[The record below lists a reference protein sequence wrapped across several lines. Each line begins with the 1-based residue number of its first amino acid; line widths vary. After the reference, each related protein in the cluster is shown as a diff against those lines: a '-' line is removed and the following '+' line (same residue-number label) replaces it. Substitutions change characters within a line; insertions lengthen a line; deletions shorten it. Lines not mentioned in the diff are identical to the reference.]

1 MIKTGIT
8 NIIQHNRLIE
18 RNSKLITDNTDS
30 GYSSSMCLYC
40 KGGKLICGKLSCP
53 VITNVLAMTK
63 HKPKMESTEIHGNT
77 PPGVFVGNSEYPKV
91 FIGPMIPPYYGNTE
105 ILDTPEKWI
114 GKSLEEI
121 IDYRY
126 SLIRGKSK
134 TKITEPQSGGKLLD
148 SLQELAMS
156 TKPVDS
162 EIKFTKKPN
171 NKITLSSDAL
181 PFGPSA
187 PLKSFK
193 VSNVKVDKRI
203 EKAYYDKDL
212 KASKAIID
220 LFSQGISVT
229 RIQRAFSM
237 GMFGLGKKRKL
248 VPTRWSITAIDNN
261 ISATYLENIKQ
272 FETIDEYRVYKYKN
286 LDNIFIII
294 LSPENWKYECIEA
307 WFPGTTWNEKG
318 NSPEIMGDYESYKG
332 RKTYAS
338 IGGCYYSARLALA
351 EKLMDEKKQGSALV
365 LREIHPG
372 YILPVGVWNVRESMR
387 SALRIKPVKFD
398 TLNAAIKYA
407 CKSLTI
413 PLKKWLETSILL
425 KQLYYQKK
433 ISEYF

>member
-1 MIKTGIT
+1 
-8 NIIQHNRLIE
+8 
-18 RNSKLITDNTDS
+18 
-30 GYSSSMCLYC
+30 MCLHC

-53 VITNVLAMTK
+53 VITNVLALVK
-63 HKPKMESTEIHGNT
+63 HKPNMDSTEIHGNT
-77 PPGVFVGNSEYPKV
+77 PPGVFVGNFGYPKV
-91 FIGPMIPPYYGNTE
+91 FIGPMIPPFYGNTE
-105 ILDTPEKWI
+105 ILDAPEKWI
-114 GKSLEEI
+114 GKSIEEI

-126 SLIRGKSK
+126 SLIRGKIRTNIS
-134 TKITEPQSGGKLLD
+134 EPQVGGKLLN

-156 TKPVDS
+156 SKPVDS
-162 EIKFTKKPN
+162 EVKFTKKPD

-212 KASKAIID
+212 TASIAITD
-220 LFSQGISVT
+220 LFSRGISVT

-248 VPTRWSITAIDNN
+248 VPTRWSITAVDNN
-261 ISATYLENIKQ
+261 ISSSYLEEIKQ
-272 FETIDEYRVYKYKN
+272 FETINEYRVYKYKN

-318 NSPEIMGDYESYKG
+318 KSPEIMGDYEPYTG
-332 RKTYAS
+332 RSTYAS

-351 EKLMDEKKQGSALV
+351 ERFMTEKKQGSAIV

-372 YILPVGVWNVRESMR
+372 YILPVGVWNVRESTR
-387 SALRIKPVKFD
+387 AALRTKPAKFD
-398 TLNAAIKYA
+398 TLDAAIKYA
-407 CKSLTI
+407 CKNLTI